1 MSFQDPIF
9 ACMPYEQMR
18 LAAEPVKKYFDELL
32 DRVQEKLIALG
43 VKAVRKTGPIGNQAT
58 W

>member
-1 MSFQDPIF
+1 
-9 ACMPYEQMR
+9 MPYEQMR